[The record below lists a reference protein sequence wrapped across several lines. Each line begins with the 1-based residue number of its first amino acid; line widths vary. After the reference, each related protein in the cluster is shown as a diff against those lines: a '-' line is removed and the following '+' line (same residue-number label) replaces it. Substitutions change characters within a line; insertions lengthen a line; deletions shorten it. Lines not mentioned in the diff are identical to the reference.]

1 MLGAVRPIDNT
12 EEREGEPETVNDED
26 VSAEDIGEGVVRGP
40 KYIRDIRL
48 PSLEEFQK
56 HMMTHLPYRSWCEH
70 CVKSRGKEAPRR
82 AQSTESDLPE
92 VSMDFCF
99 PFKDDGTGGLI
110 ILVARE
116 RHTRMTLA
124 TVVPSKSTGM
134 FPARRVVEFLQEL
147 VVVLE
152 I

>member
-1 MLGAVRPIDNT
+1 M
-12 EEREGEPETVNDED
+12 
-26 VSAEDIGEGVVRGP
+26 SAEDIDEGVVRGP

-56 HMMTHLPYRSWCEH
+56 HMMTHLPYRSWCEY
-70 CVKSRGKEAPRR
+70 CVKGRGKEAPHRT
-82 AQSTESDLPE
+82 QSTESDLPE
-92 VSMDFCF
+92 VSVGFCF
-99 PFKDDGTGGLI
+99 PLKDDGTGGLI

-134 FPARRVVEFLQEL
+134 FAARRVVEFLKEFL
-147 VVVLE
+147 T
-152 I
+152 